1 MIEIAYS
8 LSAEEHSPAELV
20 RQAIAAEEAGFSFA
34 LVSDQFHPWTDRQG
48 QSAFVRELPMPR
60 HFRQATTSLTREQV
74 AEAVVCE
81 PDVDRHREAI
91 EKFEQARFDHVYV
104 HQVVPDQRGFL
115 RFYER
120 EILARAAGR

>member
-74 AEAVVCE
+74 AEAV
-81 PDVDRHREAI
+81 
-91 EKFEQARFDHVYV
+91 RFDHVYV

-120 EILARAAGR
+120 EILARAAVR